1 MDTEQTWQ
9 VIQQQRLAIA
19 GLLEGLTTAQWES
32 PSLCAGW
39 RIRDVAAH
47 LTTVCMP
54 PPPGSLLVDLARA
67 HGSFHRLNT
76 LASRRRARLPTAQI
90 VADLRAH
97 AASRKMPVIS
107 NDRNVLFDLL
117 VHGQD
122 IAIPLG
128 VDLPMPPAA
137 AADGASRVWSMGWP
151 FWAKRHLRGTRLTAT
166 DVDWSVGSGAE
177 ISGPI
182 RVLLLLLTGRTSA
195 AAPLLS
201 GEGVTHLA
209 GSTT

>member
-9 VIQQQRLAIA
+9 VIEQQRVAIA
-19 GLLEGLTTAQWES
+19 DLLDALTPEQWES

-47 LTTVCMP
+47 LTTVCQP
-54 PPPGSLLVDLARA
+54 PSPGSLLVDLIRAR
-67 HGSFHRLNT
+67 GSFHRLNT
-76 LASRRRARLPTAQI
+76 LATRRRARRSTEQLVT
-90 VADLRAH
+90 DLRAH
-97 AASRKMPVIS
+97 AASRKVPVVS

-122 IAIPLG
+122 IAVPLG
-128 VDLPMPPAA
+128 VDLPVPPEAA
-137 AADGASRVWSMGWP
+137 AAGATRVWSMGWP
-151 FWAKRHLRGTRLTAT
+151 FWAKRRLRGMRLTAT
-166 DVDWSVGSGAE
+166 DVQWTVGSGAE

-182 RVLLLLLTGRTSA
+182 RGLLLLLTGRTST

-201 GEGVTHLA
+201 GDGAAQLA
-209 GSTT
+209 GRVT